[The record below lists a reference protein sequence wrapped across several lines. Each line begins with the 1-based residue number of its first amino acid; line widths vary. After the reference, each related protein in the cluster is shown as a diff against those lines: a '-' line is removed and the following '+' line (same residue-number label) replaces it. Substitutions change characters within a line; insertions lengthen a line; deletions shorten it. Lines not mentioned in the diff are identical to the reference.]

1 MKYKRN
7 PIERSETRSHP
18 LQSQV
23 NGTWKTELK
32 IHQNNKKQLIIN
44 KKVEFTVGIAKKTW
58 YNRMKSKRNPIQR
71 SETRSHPV
79 PLSEANRTWKTE
91 PNNQK
96 QRIIKKKAEL
106 TVGKGDRFFF

>member
-44 KKVEFTVGIAKKTW
+44 KKTELTVGIAKK
-58 YNRMKSKRNPIQR
+58 NLVQPNEIQAKPNPTQ
-71 SETRSHPV
+71 
-79 PLSEANRTWKTE
+79 
-91 PNNQK
+91 
-96 QRIIKKKAEL
+96 
-106 TVGKGDRFFF
+106 